1 MYFSLVQFTFCCC
14 CNNGIVIMGTVG
26 ISHIQYTPWQIKQ
39 DSLWN
44 PKHYTIRTAEPNPI
58 PLHSGSAAS
67 KFGPSYTRE
76 HKFHLTC
83 SQASNL
89 ATDLAGHR
97 LIYHTLSLRRLL
109 WRSVKPSLMAG
120 NKSGTGSIEPR
131 PAS

>member
-1 MYFSLVQFTFCCC
+1 
-14 CNNGIVIMGTVG
+14 MGPHTHAHAHARTHT
-26 ISHIQYTPWQIKQ
+26 HIHAHTHTRTRTHAQWQMKP

-44 PKHYTIRTAEPNPI
+44 PKCYPIRTAEPNSI
-58 PLHSGSAAS
+58 PFTLRLCCFQIWSQL
-67 KFGPSYTRE
+67 PRE

-97 LIYHTLSLRRLL
+97 LIYHTLSLQRLH
-109 WRSVKPSLMAG
+109 WRPVKPSLMAG

-131 PAS
+131 PAR